1 MSGPYRVE
9 IQRRALKEIA
19 KLDAKMRQRIG
30 EAIDELATDPRPQ
43 GGKKLVGREA
53 WRIRVGSYRVL
64 YDIEDDVLVVRV
76 VRVAHRREVY
86 E

>member
-30 EAIDELATDPRPQ
+30 EAIDELATDPRPP
-43 GGKKLVGREA
+43 GCKKLVGREA

>member
-1 MSGPYRVE
+1 VSGPYRVE

-30 EAIDELATDPRPQ
+30 EAIDELATDPRPP
-43 GGKKLVGREA
+43 GCKKLVGREA